1 MKIEIEVQRPVLS
14 KFKFK
19 FGTRVKFLNP
29 ESTKIL
35 ELAVEQRNKLKPNLN
50 LRQPP
55 LPPAQTLSCFL
66 MVQLVVKSLKLPGDL
81 SGCSRNKSNIS
92 QLVWAIANLPRICYG
107 CMQTELVQCTACH
120 PLSWLPFLLQVSWC
134 MEPGIELDETY
145 ELQFLFTLQWPFCRS
160 DCCSTTVWFFWL
172 TSLHWKCPLT
182 FVSLLDNVK
191 KCVHFISI
199 FACLKY

>member
-35 ELAVEQRNKLKPNLN
+35 ELAVEQRKKLKPNLN

-55 LPPAQTLSCFL
+55 LAPAQTLSCFL

-92 QLVWAIANLPRICYG
+92 QLVWAIANLPTDLLRLHTDWAG
-107 CMQTELVQCTACH
+107 PVHRVPPVVLATGLASSFLVHGTGH
-120 PLSWLPFLLQVSWC
+120 WTGRNL
-134 MEPGIELDETY
+134 
-145 ELQFLFTLQWPFCRS
+145 R
-160 DCCSTTVWFFWL
+160 
-172 TSLHWKCPLT
+172 TS
-182 FVSLLDNVK
+182 
-191 KCVHFISI
+191 ISI
-199 FACLKY
+199 HTSMTILQKRLLFNNCLVFLID